1 MSSFQEGE
9 SVKLRRNIM
18 KLPTFLVVGIEK
30 AGTTSIY
37 QYLNQHPQVYMSPVK
52 ETNFLERDWENFQG
66 KPNPKRI
73 DTWEKYSNL
82 FSNVQDEIAI
92 GEVSP
97 NYLFHYKSSSERIIK
112 YVPDVKIIAIL
123 RNPVD
128 RAYSDYLMH
137 LRDSINVEKV
147 RSLTE
152 QVQFRAD
159 TSFTLKKGFYYTPVK
174 YYFDTFGKER
184 VKIYLY
190 NDLSENSSAM
200 MQDMYQF
207 IGVNSDFTP
216 DTSERQQVAAVPKN
230 QSLNNLMKT
239 KNPVRAAVSSVLKV
253 VMPLEMRQKLRSSL
267 VNLNSGGKE
276 LKPLSSEERQLL
288 IDFYR
293 EDILKLQDLIQR
305 DLSSWLVI

>member
-1 MSSFQEGE
+1 
-9 SVKLRRNIM
+9 M

-73 DTWEKYSNL
+73 DTWEKYCNL
-82 FSNVQDEIAI
+82 FNNVQDEIAI

-97 NYLFHYKSSSERIIK
+97 NYLFHYQSSSDRIIK
-112 YVPDVKIIAIL
+112 YVPDVKMIAIL

-152 QVQFRAD
+152 QVKFHAD
-159 TSFTLKKGFYYTPVK
+159 TSFTIKKGFYYTPVK

-190 NDLSENSSAM
+190 NDLSENSLVM

-207 IGVNSDFTP
+207 IGVNSNFTP
-216 DTSERQQVAAVPKN
+216 DTSQRQQVAAVPKN
-230 QSLNNLMKT
+230 QSLNNLIKT
-239 KNPVRAAVSSVLKV
+239 KNPVRSAVSSVLRAV
-253 VMPLEMRQKLRSSL
+253 IPLEMRQKLRSGL
-267 VNLNSGGKE
+267 INLNSGGKE
-276 LKPLSSEERQLL
+276 LQPLSSEERKILA
-288 IDFYR
+288 DFYH

-305 DLSSWLVI
+305 DLSCWLVV

>member
-1 MSSFQEGE
+1 
-9 SVKLRRNIM
+9 M

-66 KPNPKRI
+66 KLNPKRI
-73 DTWEKYSNL
+73 DTWEKYCNL
-82 FSNVQDEIAI
+82 FKDVQDEVAI

-97 NYLFHYKSSSERIIK
+97 NYLFHYKFSSLRIIK
-112 YVPDVKIIAIL
+112 YVPDVKMIAIL

-137 LRDSINVEKV
+137 LRDSINMEKV
-147 RSLTE
+147 HSLTE
-152 QVQFRAD
+152 QVRFRAD
-159 TSFTLKKGFYYTPVK
+159 TSFTLKKGFYFTPVK
-174 YYFDTFGKER
+174 HYFDTFGKER

-190 NDLSENSSAM
+190 NNLSENSLAI
-200 MQDMYQF
+200 MQNMYQF
-207 IGVNSDFTP
+207 IGVNGNFIP
-216 DTSERQQVAAVPKN
+216 DTSKRQQVAVVPKN
-230 QSLNNLMKT
+230 QSLNNLIKT
-239 KNPVRAAVSSVLKV
+239 KNPVRAAVSSILRA
-253 VMPLEMRQKLRSSL
+253 VMPREMRQKLRSSL
-267 VNLNSGGKE
+267 INFNSGGKE

-293 EDILKLQDLIQR
+293 EDILKLQDLIQK
-305 DLSSWLVI
+305 DLSSWLI

>member
-1 MSSFQEGE
+1 
-9 SVKLRRNIM
+9 M
-18 KLPTFLVVGIEK
+18 KLPNFLVVGIEK

-82 FSNVQDEIAI
+82 FNNVQDEIAI

-112 YVPDVKIIAIL
+112 YVPDVKMIAIL

-147 RSLTE
+147 HSLTE
-152 QVQFRAD
+152 QVKFRAD
-159 TSFTLKKGFYYTPVK
+159 TSFTLKKGFYYTPLK

-190 NDLSENSSAM
+190 NDLSEDSSAM

-230 QSLNNLMKT
+230 QSLNNLIKT

-288 IDFYR
+288 TDFYR

-305 DLSSWLVI
+305 DLSSWLVV

>member
-1 MSSFQEGE
+1 
-9 SVKLRRNIM
+9 M

-73 DTWEKYSNL
+73 DTWEKYCNL
-82 FSNVQDEIAI
+82 FNNVQEEIAI

-112 YVPDVKIIAIL
+112 YVPDVKMIAIL

-152 QVQFRAD
+152 QVEFRAD
-159 TSFTLKKGFYYTPVK
+159 TSFTLKKGLYYTPVK

-190 NDLSENSSAM
+190 NDLSEDSSTM

-207 IGVNSDFTP
+207 IGVDSNFIP
-216 DTSERQQVAAVPKN
+216 DTSKRQQVAVVPKN
-230 QSLNNLMKT
+230 QSINNLIKT
-239 KNPVRAAVSSVLKV
+239 KNPLRSAVSSVLKV
-253 VMPLEMRQKLRSSL
+253 VMPLEMRQKLRSGL
-267 VNLNSGGKE
+267 INLNSGGKE
-276 LKPLSSEERQLL
+276 LKPLTSEERQLL
-288 IDFYR
+288 TDFYR
-293 EDILKLQDLIQR
+293 EDIFKLQDLIQR
-305 DLSSWLVI
+305 DLSSWLAV

>member
-1 MSSFQEGE
+1 
-9 SVKLRRNIM
+9 M

-267 VNLNSGGKE
+267 VNLNSAGKE

-305 DLSSWLVI
+305 DLSSWLVV

>member
-1 MSSFQEGE
+1 
-9 SVKLRRNIM
+9 M